1 MGHVDDNTNIL
12 PKGCEVHNIPAIF
25 WTNRTELVL

>member
-12 PKGCEVHNIPAIF
+12 PKGCEVHNIPANFGQI
-25 WTNRTELVL
+25 VLN